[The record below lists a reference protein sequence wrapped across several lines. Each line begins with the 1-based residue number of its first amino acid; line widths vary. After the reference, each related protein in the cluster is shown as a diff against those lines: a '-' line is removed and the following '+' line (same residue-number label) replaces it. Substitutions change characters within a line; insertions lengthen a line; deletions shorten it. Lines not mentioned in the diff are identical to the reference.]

1 MDSKLIQENKRLIKE
16 VGELKEENRQLKH
29 LVEYYQSNMKQH
41 IEPNLNKE
49 AMIQAKMNERIQLFS
64 NLFKGRKDI
73 YAYRWVSKD
82 GDSGYAPAKNS
93 KSNSYYPLTK
103 TVIEGHLTG
112 DLTLGIYPLLR
123 NNTCWFLAIDFDKN
137 DWKEDVKHFIG
148 TCKQLRIPAYMERS
162 RSGNGCHV
170 WFFFTEPISA
180 TLAREFGTLLLTYT
194 IDRRNKR
201 ELKSFDRMFPNQDEL
216 TKGKFG
222 NLIALPLQG
231 QSRKEHNSVF
241 IDENFN
247 PFKDQ
252 WDYLAKVN
260 RISKKEIQSLIN
272 TSSNKNMFIQEGPV
286 VAPLSNKINIICTNG
301 IYINTNEISQHILE
315 QVVGLAKFSNP
326 DYYRAEK
333 KRHSTKRIPRVID
346 CSERDGN
353 YLILPRGCLEDLK
366 ELLKKASID
375 YTLVNNTYL
384 GSRVDVNFTGK
395 LSFHQEESLGSMTKF
410 NTGILEAAMGFGKT
424 VIGAALIA
432 ERKVNTLV
440 IVHRKQLMNQWR
452 EQLGAF
458 LDIQPEQIGLIG
470 GGKNSRQG
478 KIDIAMIQS
487 IKDEKKLKDLNKYGQ
502 IIVDECHHFSAY
514 TFEKVLKRFD
524 SAYVHGLTATSK
536 RKDGHEAIMRMQLG
550 RTRYKISAKDLS
562 KLRPFKHILIPRYTS
577 FKSKLIDK
585 GNTNEGL
592 YKELI
597 LDEKRNTMIFNDVL
611 KELEQGAAP
620 IILTERVDHVKILAD
635 KFAGFTKNLFI
646 LTGNLSDREKA
657 SRLDALNKLPDE
669 EERLI
674 IATGKYIG
682 EGFDNPRLDTLFLI
696 FPFSWKGTLQQYVG
710 RLHRVHEQKSVVKVY
725 DYIDRKEGI
734 FENMYENRKKGY
746 KALGYVMPKEGQ
758 EKLTEQMKLF

>member
-1 MDSKLIQENKRLIKE
+1 MS
-16 VGELKEENRQLKH
+16 
-29 LVEYYQSNMKQH
+29 
-41 IEPNLNKE
+41 P
-49 AMIQAKMNERIQLFS
+49 
-64 NLFKGRKDI
+64 
-73 YAYRWVSKD
+73 
-82 GDSGYAPAKNS
+82 
-93 KSNSYYPLTK
+93 
-103 TVIEGHLTG
+103 
-112 DLTLGIYPLLR
+112 
-123 NNTCWFLAIDFDKN
+123 
-137 DWKEDVKHFIG
+137 
-148 TCKQLRIPAYMERS
+148 
-162 RSGNGCHV
+162 
-170 WFFFTEPISA
+170 
-180 TLAREFGTLLLTYT
+180 
-194 IDRRNKR
+194 
-201 ELKSFDRMFPNQDEL
+201 
-216 TKGKFG
+216 
-222 NLIALPLQG
+222 
-231 QSRKEHNSVF
+231 
-241 IDENFN
+241 
-247 PFKDQ
+247 
-252 WDYLAKVN
+252 
-260 RISKKEIQSLIN
+260 
-272 TSSNKNMFIQEGPV
+272 
-286 VAPLSNKINIICTNG
+286 
-301 IYINTNEISQHILE
+301 
-315 QVVGLAKFSNP
+315 
-326 DYYRAEK
+326 
-333 KRHSTKRIPRVID
+333 
-346 CSERDGN
+346 
-353 YLILPRGCLEDLK
+353 
-366 ELLKKASID
+366 
-375 YTLVNNTYL
+375 
-384 GSRVDVNFTGK
+384 
-395 LSFHQEESLGSMTKF
+395 
-410 NTGILEAAMGFGKT
+410 
-424 VIGAALIA
+424 
-432 ERKVNTLV
+432 
-440 IVHRKQLMNQWR
+440 
-452 EQLGAF
+452 
-458 LDIQPEQIGLIG
+458 
-470 GGKNSRQG
+470 
-478 KIDIAMIQS
+478 
-487 IKDEKKLKDLNKYGQ
+487 
-502 IIVDECHHFSAY
+502 FSAY

-710 RLHRVHEQKSVVKVY
+710 RLHRIHEQKSVVKVY